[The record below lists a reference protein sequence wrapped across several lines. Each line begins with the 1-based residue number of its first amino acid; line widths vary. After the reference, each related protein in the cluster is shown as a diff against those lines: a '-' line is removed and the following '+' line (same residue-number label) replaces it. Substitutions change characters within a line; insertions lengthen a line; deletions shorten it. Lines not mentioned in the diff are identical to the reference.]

1 MKTRILPFVALFLFG
16 CPPEE
21 TEDTSK
27 DPLCQQQG
35 NICTW
40 LGVPETAMFADENLF
55 RLDSPLYLPVDVYFG
70 ADGTPYFPDFN
81 NHRIRIVDADGR
93 VQTVSGTGMLGDGP
107 IGNNGC
113 FAPVLCDAMDSA
125 WNHPTDVA
133 LDPNDPN
140 SLYVAAWHN
149 SRITSI
155 DLMTGELE
163 CFAGTGGRY
172 FGGEGGPKQDAILDL
187 PSSIEF
193 DAGTGLL
200 YFGDQANHL
209 IRRIEEDGTIT
220 TIAGVPRSPGYSGD
234 GGPANEAQLH
244 GHTDQKA
251 DPGSKMDI
259 ADGML
264 YLADTVN
271 GVIRRIDLDAGTI
284 HHLAGVYTSAG
295 EMEFIDPVTAKPY
308 TADAGSVPGYS
319 GDGGPAAEAVFNTPR
334 DIAVSEDGNLLYIA
348 DTKNNCVR
356 VMDLVTNIVE
366 TFAGQCG
373 VYGFD
378 GDKGPA
384 TEALL
389 SEPFGLEVGH
399 DGYVYI
405 SDSLNHVIR
414 RVKVSD

>member
-1 MKTRILPFVALFLFG
+1 MQPRILPFVALFLFG

-21 TEDTSK
+21 SEDTSK
-27 DPLCQQQG
+27 DPLCQQEG

-40 LGVPETAMFADENLF
+40 AGVPETAMFADEDIF
-55 RLDSPLYLPVDVYFG
+55 RLDAPMYLPQDIFFG

-81 NHRIRIVDADGR
+81 NHRIRRVDEDGR
-93 VQTVSGTGMLGDGP
+93 VHTVSGTGMLGDGP
-107 IGNNGC
+107 IGNDGC
-113 FAPVLCDAMDSA
+113 FAPDYCDALDSA

-149 SRITSI
+149 SRINRI
-155 DLMTGELE
+155 DLSTGKLE
-163 CFAGTGGRY
+163 WFAGTGGRY
-172 FGGEGGPKQDAILDL
+172 FGGEGGPKLDAILDL
-187 PSSIEF
+187 PSSLAF
-193 DAGTGLL
+193 DEGTGRL
-200 YFGDQANHL
+200 YFGDQANHV
-209 IRRIEEDGTIT
+209 IRRIEADGTLT
-220 TIAGVPRSPGYSGD
+220 TVAGLPREPGYSGEE
-234 GGPANEAQLH
+234 GPAAEAQIH

-264 YLADTVN
+264 YFTDTVN

-295 EMEFIDPVTAKPY
+295 EMEFIDPVTTKPY
-308 TADAGSVPGYS
+308 TADAGSVSGYS
-319 GDGGPAAEAVFNTPR
+319 GDGGPATEAVFNTPR
-334 DIAVSEDGNLLYIA
+334 DLAVSEDGNLMYVA

-356 VMDLVTNIVE
+356 VIDLVTNLIE

-405 SDSLNHVIR
+405 ADTLNHVIR